1 VTAFERVFEAVER
14 NGLRIGNCNREQA
27 RAMVEC
33 PVHDD
38 RRPSLSIRGA
48 DAKALLHCF
57 AGCQPERVVEA
68 LGLEWRDCFDDDFN
82 PGEAFNHGFR
92 RNGRPAVVRTDTS
105 WRPVALDRLLSGAAD
120 LEPPPGS
127 LRRSDGVGLLYAGKV
142 HSIFSEP
149 EGCKG
154 WLSLAAAAEY
164 LAAGDNVTL
173 LDFEDTPAVAV
184 ERLHALG
191 VGDDLIRAR
200 FHYVRPD
207 EPLDERGQRAIAPAL
222 AASALVVFD
231 GVTEALALHGIDMNS
246 NVEVAR
252 WLTSLPRRVAAAGA
266 VVVLL
271 DHVWQL
277 CHEPTCNALPLNELG
292 APVAVSVRKWWCERH
307 RHLAAEGDMEP
318 RPSRLQ
324 FSPSGAIVEV
334 DPEEEARQAAEAERR
349 QREHEEK
356 LAARR
361 VEAAEHEEHERL
373 RKEAFRAELGPGI
386 PG

>member
-105 WRPVALDRLLSGAAD
+105 WRPVAIDRLLSGAAD

-200 FHYVRPD
+200 FHYVCPD

-252 WLTSLPRRVAAAGA
+252 WLTSLPRRVAAAG
-266 VVVLL
+266 
-271 DHVWQL
+271 
-277 CHEPTCNALPLNELG
+277 
-292 APVAVSVRKWWCERH
+292 
-307 RHLAAEGDMEP
+307 
-318 RPSRLQ
+318 RLS
-324 FSPSGAIVEV
+324 FYSTT
-334 DPEEEARQAAEAERR
+334 
-349 QREHEEK
+349 
-356 LAARR
+356 
-361 VEAAEHEEHERL
+361 
-373 RKEAFRAELGPGI
+373 
-386 PG
+386 